1 MTTNDP
7 DEIRADIERT
17 RAELGYDVDVL
28 ADKVTPSKIVHRQTS
43 RVRDWFGRGKD
54 RVMGVASDTYESG
67 ASKMSEAGEAIADA
81 PRAVARQTQGNPLA
95 VGLIAL
101 GVGWLVSSLIPAS
114 EKEKELA
121 STVKEKA
128 EPLTHEVTDAA
139 KEVAEHLR
147 GPAED
152 SMDAVKGA
160 ATDAAQRVKEE
171 GTSAAS
177 DLQEHT
183 KQSMGDQPRNP

>member
-43 RVRDWFGRGKD
+43 KVRDWFARGKD
-54 RVMGVASDTYESG
+54 RVMGVASDTYETG
-67 ASKMSEAGEAIADA
+67 TTKLSEAGEAIADA
-81 PRAVARQTQGNPLA
+81 PRTVARQTQGNPLA

-101 GVGWLVSSLIPAS
+101 GVGWLVSSLIPSS

-121 STVKEKA
+121 TTVKEKA
-128 EPLTHEVTDAA
+128 EPLTHEVTDTA

-147 GPAED
+147 GPAEE
-152 SMDAVKGA
+152 SVQAVKDTA
-160 ATDAAQRVKEE
+160 ADAAEHVKEE
-171 GTSAAS
+171 GASAAS
-177 DLQEHT
+177 DLQEHA
-183 KQSMGDQPRNP
+183 KQGMGDQPRNP